1 MDEQEFLE
9 RFGMTREEYGNKYGV
24 LQDPNMGK
32 GATLRQKS
40 VDKVAGALQGLGSD
54 QYSAYKTARDIL
66 GDADSSSIAES
77 IGVLDFT
84 PAQIPFAIQEA
95 KRAYDRGDYLESGIG
110 AGVAALEM
118 APGVKLASTPLKS
131 FLRNLGTKS
140 MTKETPIDPSR
151 RNFLTKAGT
160 TAVAAPL
167 AVGALSEVP
176 VGKIIDDVVPVTKK
190 ASPVVREFDKYDRTM
205 SNYTYDWSE
214 NPQLYTDISRE
225 IFTEKTGLAKNKY
238 DDYLMGER
246 SMQNYIQD
254 VDAPWNLTEESYIS
268 PSWEKPVDTIEDYA
282 ERMLGAED
290 AEKFLKKNKVDL
302 NFYKTA
308 DISANDASDDLLE
321 RVVKGIDTGEEGLDE
336 FDKLDDSF
344 GDFNVEENLDSDFSI
359 NPLVKDSML
368 QETLGFGDMDWEE
381 FIQTEGRKTTRFKEL
396 KSVIDEIDAL
406 AEAKNPISKE
416 VKETRRRLDP
426 RSN

>member
-9 RFGMTREEYGNKYGV
+9 RFGMTREEYGKKYGV

-54 QYSAYKTARDIL
+54 QYSAYKTARDFL

-110 AGVAALEM
+110 AGFAAVEM
-118 APGVKLASTPLKS
+118 APGVKLASTPLKG

-140 MTKETPIDPSR
+140 MTKETPIDPSKR
-151 RNFLTKAGT
+151 SAMATIA
-160 TAVAAPL
+160 AAPI
-167 AVGALSEVP
+167 AATALSDIP

-205 SNYTYDWSE
+205 SSYTYDWSE

-238 DDYLMGER
+238 DDYL
-246 SMQNYIQD
+246 
-254 VDAPWNLTEESYIS
+254 
-268 PSWEKPVDTIEDYA
+268 
-282 ERMLGAED
+282 
-290 AEKFLKKNKVDL
+290 
-302 NFYKTA
+302 
-308 DISANDASDDLLE
+308 
-321 RVVKGIDTGEEGLDE
+321 
-336 FDKLDDSF
+336 
-344 GDFNVEENLDSDFSI
+344 
-359 NPLVKDSML
+359 
-368 QETLGFGDMDWEE
+368 
-381 FIQTEGRKTTRFKEL
+381 
-396 KSVIDEIDAL
+396 
-406 AEAKNPISKE
+406 
-416 VKETRRRLDP
+416 
-426 RSN
+426 